1 MKCPNCGADMP
12 DGSLY
17 CELCGEDIHIVPD
30 YEPELEFSMSQ
41 TLSHI
46 MEDVGEEDEVSPVID
61 DDILDRKQ
69 DPGTGGHGAPKSRF
83 RLWAALI
90 GGAVLLL
97 AGTVGGILAYQ
108 YNSYDYQLD
117 RAQEC
122 LRTQR
127 YDKAIACFNRALE
140 LDSRDVEVYFSLAE
154 AYLNKGN
161 KIEYEYLLREVIRNA
176 SSSQEQLERAYGK
189 LIAIYRERGEYNTI
203 NTILQACDNEKIRA
217 SYQSYLVNPP
227 EFNYEGGYYNELIP
241 LKLTA
246 CSKGSIY
253 YTLDGSQPDENSLL
267 YTAPMM
273 LENGDHVI
281 KAYFVNEYGVASDVV
296 TKEYHVFVVMESA
309 PRISAISGDYS
320 FPTMI
325 EVEDENNED
334 VYYTTDGTDPNL
346 HSAQYTG
353 PIPMPLGKSRFRFAH
368 VKEDGTVGDIADRTY
383 RLTLNTEFTV
393 TDAEAAIV
401 EAMMCVGR
409 IYNEKG
415 EFSTESAALYKYVY
429 QYVMNINQTDDFYV
443 IAEIY
448 RDEEGV
454 QAKTGTYFAVNC
466 YTGEYFKLQ
475 TDENGNYTLVEI
487 LIDSQEEG

>member
-12 DGSLY
+12 EGSLY

-30 YEPELEFSMSQ
+30 YEPELEFNMSQ

-46 MEDVGEEDEVSPVID
+46 MEDVNGEEPEEEDEKP
-61 DDILDRKQ
+61 RQEK
-69 DPGTGGHGAPKSRF
+69 PKRRL
-83 RLWAALI
+83 RLWALLISAAL
-90 GGAVLLL
+90 LLL
-97 AGTVGGILAYQ
+97 AGTAAGVLAYQ
-108 YNSYDYQLD
+108 HNSYDYQLEKA
-117 RAQEC
+117 RKCFTAQQYEKTISC
-122 LRTQR
+122 YR
-127 YDKAIACFNRALE
+127 RALE

-154 AYLNKGN
+154 AYLQKGN
-161 KIEYEYLLREVIRNA
+161 KIEYEYLLREIIRSTFSN
-176 SSSQEQLERAYGK
+176 QEQLERAYGK
-189 LIAIYRERGEYNTI
+189 LIAIYRARGEYNTI
-203 NTILQACDNEKIRA
+203 NTILQACDNEKIRSA
-217 SYQSYLVNPP
+217 YQNYLVNPP
-227 EFNYEGGYYNELIP
+227 KFNYEGGYYNELIP

-246 CSKGSIY
+246 CTKGNIY

-281 KAYFVNEYGVASDVV
+281 KAYFVNEYGVASEVV

-325 EVEDENNED
+325 ELEEEKDED

-383 RLTLNTEFTV
+383 RLTLNTEITV
-393 TDAEAAIV
+393 ADAEAAIV
-401 EAMMCVGR
+401 ECMMCVGK

-415 EFSTESAALYKYVY
+415 EFSTESAALYKYAY
-429 QYVMNINQTDDFYV
+429 QYVMNINQIDDFYV

-448 RDEEGV
+448 RDEDGV

-475 TDENGNYTLVEI
+475 TDENGNYVLVEI